1 LNFNLINRVGEF
13 SPDSNEADSKKT
25 RLVSFTDSHNYLL
38 MKVSIITATYNS
50 SAHIADCVQSVTDQT
65 YHDIEHIIVDG
76 ASKDNTLEIV
86 KSMPSQV
93 SKIISEPDKGI
104 YDAMNKGIQ
113 AATGDVIGIL
123 NSDDFYTSNDII
135 QSVVDSFK
143 HNDIDALYGD
153 VHFVSP
159 DNLSKSV
166 RYYSSSV
173 FKPSL
178 FRFGFMP
185 AHPSFYMK
193 KECYDKYGLYALDY
207 KIASDYDLLIR
218 YLYKEKIK
226 YKYIKKD
233 FVTMRTGGVSTENF
247 NSRVT
252 LNKEI
257 VRACRKYGIYTNLFM
272 LSLKYLYKIFEL
284 KR

>member
-1 LNFNLINRVGEF
+1 
-13 SPDSNEADSKKT
+13 
-25 RLVSFTDSHNYLL
+25 

-50 SAHIADCVQSVTDQT
+50 SAHIVDCVKSVNDQT
-65 YHDIEHIIVDG
+65 YQDIEHIIVDG
-76 ASKDNTLEIV
+76 ASKDNTLDIV
-86 KSMPSQV
+86 NGIPNRV
-93 SKIISEPDKGI
+93 GRIISEPDKGI
-104 YDAMNKGIQ
+104 YDAMNKGIL

-123 NSDDFYTSNDII
+123 NSDDFFTSDDVI
-135 QSVVDSFK
+135 QTVVDSFEN
-143 HNDIDALYGD
+143 NDIDALYGD

-159 DNLSKSV
+159 DNLTKSV
-166 RYYSSSV
+166 RYYSSSI

-257 VRACRKYGIYTNLFM
+257 VRACRKYGIYTNMFM

>member
-1 LNFNLINRVGEF
+1 MRI
-13 SPDSNEADSKKT
+13 
-25 RLVSFTDSHNYLL
+25 
-38 MKVSIITATYNS
+38 SIITATFNS
-50 SAHIADCVQSVTDQT
+50 SAHIADCVKSINDQT

-76 ASKDNTLEIV
+76 ASKDNTLDIV
-86 KSMPSQV
+86 NGIPNRV
-93 SKIISEPDKGI
+93 EKIISEPDKGI

-123 NSDDFYTSNDII
+123 NSDDFFTSDDVI
-135 QSVVDSFK
+135 QTVVESF
-143 HNDIDALYGD
+143 NNYAIDALYGD

-257 VRACRKYGIYTNLFM
+257 VRACRKYGIYTNMLM
-272 LSLKYLYKIFEL
+272 LSLKYFYKIFEL

>member
-1 LNFNLINRVGEF
+1 
-13 SPDSNEADSKKT
+13 
-25 RLVSFTDSHNYLL
+25 
-38 MKVSIITATYNS
+38 MKISIITTTYNS
-50 SAHIADCVQSVTDQT
+50 ESTIKDTLESVNSQI
-65 YHDIEHIIVDG
+65 YSFIEHIIVDG
-76 ASKDNTLEIV
+76 GSKDNTLSLIERYG
-86 KSMPSQV
+86 KRV
-93 SKIISEPDKGI
+93 STVISEPDKGI

-123 NSDDFYTSNDII
+123 NSDDFFTSNNII
-135 QSVVDSFK
+135 QTVVDSFK
-143 HNDIDALYGD
+143 NNDIDALYGD

-159 DNLSKSV
+159 ENLSKSV

-193 KECYDKYGLYALDY
+193 KVCYDKYGLYALDY
-207 KIASDYDLLIR
+207 KIASDFDLLIR
-218 YLYKEKIK
+218 YLYKEKINC
-226 YKYIKKD
+226 KYIKKD

-272 LSLKYLYKIFEL
+272 LSMKYLYKIFEL

>member
-1 LNFNLINRVGEF
+1 
-13 SPDSNEADSKKT
+13 
-25 RLVSFTDSHNYLL
+25 
-38 MKVSIITATYNS
+38 MKISIITATFNS
-50 SAHIADCVQSVTDQT
+50 SAHIADCVKSVNDQN

-76 ASKDNTLEIV
+76 ASKDNTLDIV
-86 KSMPSQV
+86 NGIPNRV
-93 SKIISEPDKGI
+93 EKIISEPDKGI

-113 AATGDVIGIL
+113 AATGYIIGIL
-123 NSDDFYTSNDII
+123 NSDDFFTSDDVI
-135 QSVVDSFK
+135 QTVVDSFK
-143 HNDIDALYGD
+143 NNDIDALYGD

>member
-1 LNFNLINRVGEF
+1 
-13 SPDSNEADSKKT
+13 
-25 RLVSFTDSHNYLL
+25 
-38 MKVSIITATYNS
+38 MKISIITGTFNS
-50 SAHIADCVQSVTDQT
+50 AVHIADCLKSVNNQT
-65 YHDIEHIIVDG
+65 YNDIEHIIIDG
-76 ASKDNTLEIV
+76 ASKDNTIYIIKNIPNRVVKIV
-86 KSMPSQV
+86 
-93 SKIISEPDKGI
+93 SEPDKGI

-123 NSDDFYTSNDII
+123 NSDDFFTSNDVI
-135 QSVVDSFK
+135 QTIVDSFK

-193 KECYDKYGLYALDY
+193 KECYGKYGLYALDY

-226 YKYIKKD
+226 YKYLKKD

-257 VRACRKYGIYTNLFM
+257 VRACRKYGIYTNMLM

>member
-1 LNFNLINRVGEF
+1 
-13 SPDSNEADSKKT
+13 
-25 RLVSFTDSHNYLL
+25 
-38 MKVSIITATYNS
+38 MKVSIITATFNS
-50 SAHIADCVQSVTDQT
+50 SAHIADCVKSINDQT

-76 ASKDNTLEIV
+76 ASKDNTLDIV
-86 KSMPSQV
+86 NSTPNRV
-93 SKIISEPDKGI
+93 RKIISEPDKGI

-123 NSDDFYTSNDII
+123 NSDDFFTSDDVI
-135 QSVVDSFK
+135 QTVVESF
-143 HNDIDALYGD
+143 NNYAIDALYGD

-257 VRACRKYGIYTNLFM
+257 VRACRKYGIYTNMFM

>member
-1 LNFNLINRVGEF
+1 MSAKI
-13 SPDSNEADSKKT
+13 
-25 RLVSFTDSHNYLL
+25 
-38 MKVSIITATYNS
+38 SIITATFNS
-50 SAHIADCVQSVTDQT
+50 SAHIADCVKSVNDQT

-76 ASKDNTLEIV
+76 ASKDNTLDVVNSIPNRVE
-86 KSMPSQV
+86 
-93 SKIISEPDKGI
+93 KIISEPDKGI

-123 NSDDFYTSNDII
+123 NSDDFFTSDDVI
-135 QSVVDSFK
+135 QTVVDSFK
-143 HNDIDALYGD
+143 NNDIDALYGD

-193 KECYDKYGLYALDY
+193 KESYDKYGLYELDY
-207 KIASDYDLLIR
+207 KISSDFDLMIR

-257 VRACRKYGIYTNLFM
+257 VRACRKYGIYSNMFI

>member
-1 LNFNLINRVGEF
+1 MV
-13 SPDSNEADSKKT
+13 KT
-25 RLVSFTDSHNYLL
+25 KS
-38 MKVSIITATYNS
+38 MKISIISTTYNS
-50 SAHIADCVQSVTDQT
+50 SAHIADCVKSINNQT
-65 YHDIEHIIVDG
+65 YQDIEHIIVDG

-86 KSMPSQV
+86 NGIPNRV
-93 SKIISEPDKGI
+93 EKIISEPDKGI

-123 NSDDFYTSNDII
+123 NSDDFFTSDDVI
-135 QSVVDSFK
+135 QTVVDSFK
-143 HNDIDALYGD
+143 NNDIDALYGD

-193 KECYDKYGLYALDY
+193 KESYDKYGLYELDY
-207 KIASDYDLLIR
+207 KISSDFDLMIR

-257 VRACRKYGIYTNLFM
+257 VRACRKYGIYSNMFI

>member
-1 LNFNLINRVGEF
+1 
-13 SPDSNEADSKKT
+13 
-25 RLVSFTDSHNYLL
+25 
-38 MKVSIITATYNS
+38 MKISIITATYNS
-50 SAHIADCVQSVTDQT
+50 EAHIADCVRSVNSQT
-65 YHDIEHIIVDG
+65 YDNIEHIIIDG
-76 ASKDNTLEIV
+76 ASKDSTV
-86 KSMPSQV
+86 
-93 SKIISEPDKGI
+93 KIIEETPNRVAKIVSEPDKGI
-104 YDAMNKGIQ
+104 YDAMNKGIRM
-113 AATGDVIGIL
+113 ATGDVIGIL
-123 NSDDFYTSNDII
+123 NSDDFFTSDDVI
-135 QSVVDSFK
+135 QTVVESF
-143 HNDIDALYGD
+143 NNYDIDALYGD

-193 KECYDKYGLYALDY
+193 KECYNKYGLYALDY

-226 YKYIKKD
+226 YNYIKKD